1 LDLYGVSRPLP
12 AQNLAVIAA
21 GKQRRFETMFCS
33 GRETLE
39 TFRAEAPTVE
49 LDGHP
54 SMQLL
59 RLTLLTPAD
68 VSPIDF

>member
-49 LDGHP
+49 LDGRP
-54 SMQLL
+54 SLLL